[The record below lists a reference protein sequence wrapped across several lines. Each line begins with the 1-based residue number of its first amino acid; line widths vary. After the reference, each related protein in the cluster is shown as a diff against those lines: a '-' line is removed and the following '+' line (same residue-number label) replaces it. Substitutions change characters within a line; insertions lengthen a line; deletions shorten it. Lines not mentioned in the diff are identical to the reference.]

1 MDSVI
6 PNGNQNENHKTCCCS
21 HEQPIAM
28 ATIPCQTWKET
39 YDLCKA
45 LKEGTIFPELNK
57 PFYCGGDEDVN

>member
-1 MDSVI
+1 MESTLVTEL
-6 PNGNQNENHKTCCCS
+6 QNNEHKTCCCS
-21 HEQPIAM
+21 QEQTIAM
-28 ATIPCQTWKET
+28 ATIPCQKWKDT